1 MRTLQEMTLQ
11 EKLGQRL
18 AAGFQ
23 GLEPPEEFLRLIK
36 EYKVGNIILF
46 RRNIQDGPQL
56 KKLCA
61 TLRKVVE
68 EETGVTPFITIDQE
82 GGVVTRLPESEVN
95 IPGAMAVAA
104 TGQPPQ
110 RLRYGP
116 LPPRNCA
123 AAAWIS
129 IWPRSWTST
138 ATRTTRSSACAATA
152 IRRRRVAEYGSQV
165 VRGLL
170 DGGVYCSL
178 KHFPG
183 HGDTAGG
190 FPPWPAA
197 STAALT
203 S

>member
-68 EETGVTPFITIDQE
+68 EETG
-82 GGVVTRLPESEVN
+82 GRRCH
-95 IPGAMAVAA
+95 
-104 TGQPPQ
+104 PP
-110 RLRYGP
+110 
-116 LPPRNCA
+116 
-123 AAAWIS
+123 
-129 IWPRSWTST
+129 
-138 ATRTTRSSACAATA
+138 
-152 IRRRRVAEYGSQV
+152 
-165 VRGLL
+165 
-170 DGGVYCSL
+170 
-178 KHFPG
+178 
-183 HGDTAGG
+183 AGE
-190 FPPWPAA
+190 
-197 STAALT
+197 
-203 S
+203 

>member
-104 TGQPPQ
+104 TGN
-110 RLRYGP
+110 
-116 LPPRNCA
+116 PRNA
-123 AAAWIS
+123 YDMGLLTAQEL
-129 IWPRSWTST
+129 RSCGVDFNL
-138 ATRTTRSSACAATA
+138 APVMDINCNPDNPVIGVRSYGDTPE
-152 IRRRRVAEYGSQV
+152 RVAEYGSQM
-165 VRGLL
+165 VRGPAGRRRLL
-170 DGGVYCSL
+170 L
-178 KHFPG
+178 AQAFPRPWRYG
-183 HGDTAGG
+183 GG
-190 FPPWPAA
+190 FPPWPA
-197 STAALT
+197 LHRPQL
-203 S
+203 

>member
-68 EETGVTPFITIDQE
+68 GRNRRDALHHHRP
-82 GGVVTRLPESEVN
+82 GGRRCHP
-95 IPGAMAVAA
+95 
-104 TGQPPQ
+104 
-110 RLRYGP
+110 
-116 LPPRNCA
+116 
-123 AAAWIS
+123 
-129 IWPRSWTST
+129 
-138 ATRTTRSSACAATA
+138 AC
-152 IRRRRVAEYGSQV
+152 RRVRSTSPA
-165 VRGLL
+165 
-170 DGGVYCSL
+170 
-178 KHFPG
+178 
-183 HGDTAGG
+183 
-190 FPPWPAA
+190 PWR
-197 STAALT
+197 
-203 S
+203 

>member
-104 TGQPPQ
+104 TGNPRNAYDMGLLTAQELRSCGVDFNLAPVMDINCNPDNPVIGAGACGRIRQPDGARPAGRR
-110 RLRYGP
+110 RLLLAQAFPRPWRYG
-116 LPPRNCA
+116 
-123 AAAWIS
+123 
-129 IWPRSWTST
+129 
-138 ATRTTRSSACAATA
+138 
-152 IRRRRVAEYGSQV
+152 
-165 VRGLL
+165 
-170 DGGVYCSL
+170 
-178 KHFPG
+178 
-183 HGDTAGG
+183 GG
-190 FPPWPAA
+190 FPPWPA
-197 STAALT
+197 LHRPQL
-203 S
+203 